1 MEINIALPNLAGR
14 RCVHPRVQHCCD
26 NHLDQH
32 LPEYCQLREFLASF
46 EQRPTTTPQ
55 WRFLIWKSIL
65 CCQIWQGLGG
75 GVYIDGS
82 STVVAITF
90 TIIYQNEASGVSFL
104 PVLNQGP
111 TTTPR

>member
-46 EQRPTTTPQ
+46 E
-55 WRFLIWKSIL
+55 
-65 CCQIWQGLGG
+65 
-75 GVYIDGS
+75 
-82 STVVAITF
+82 
-90 TIIYQNEASGVSFL
+90 
-104 PVLNQGP
+104 
-111 TTTPR
+111 PRAHHNAPLT

>member
-46 EQRPTTTPQ
+46 EQRAHHNAPMEVPNMEINIVLPNLAGS
-55 WRFLIWKSIL
+55 WRWR
-65 CCQIWQGLGG
+65 
-75 GVYIDGS
+75 VH
-82 STVVAITF
+82 
-90 TIIYQNEASGVSFL
+90 
-104 PVLNQGP
+104 
-111 TTTPR
+111 